1 MLPRRRFVVILL
13 SLTGMSFVALFAL
26 GLRSLNNFEVALA
39 RVLRDGA
46 RNAAELT
53 AQQIQRDFKSPVF
66 NLLEQIDHPA
76 IKNFDVA
83 AIAETLERRGPQFP
97 MIATFFVWNAASTD
111 EPPSV
116 LFFSISPTPVGRAD
130 RANAAAGEEAA
141 DRFYRDPALATLLQ
155 AQARQQA
162 PLRKNYAFAYLSVEG
177 HTHHA
182 VIHFIYDEA
191 ERSRLR
197 GFVGFLADTEH
208 LRRHYFRDLASR
220 WSVTS
225 QRDYP
230 ALAFSILDAQGVEVA
245 RLGRSLRDEYDA
257 EARFPLLFFD
267 IDLFEPLSPLHSDV
281 HYWTVRTGY
290 EEGQIAA
297 LAHRETMPQRW
308 AWLFFGLVAVV
319 GIVLTARATARDM
332 LLAHMKSE
340 FVASVSHDLKTP
352 LAKIQLFAD
361 TLQSGRVRSREKAE
375 NYYRVISAQA
385 RKLSIMIGELLD
397 FSKIESGVREYPLE
411 ELDLCA
417 VLRSTL
423 EMFEDELSRG
433 QFTVEIDIP
442 DSEVPVLANGEGLQ
456 QLFANLISNA
466 LKYSPNER
474 FLQVALS
481 TANGWARIEL
491 TDHGIGIPRG
501 EQQKIFGKFYRGK
514 GAVAMA
520 ATGSGIGLAIA
531 ENVVNAHEGT
541 ISVNSVPGQ
550 GSTFVVDLPLLTE
563 SWGALGEAHTGH

>member
-26 GLRSLNNFEVALA
+26 GLRSLNNFEIALA

-76 IKNFDVA
+76 IRNFELG
-83 AIAETLERRGPQFP
+83 AIAETLARRSGQFP
-97 MIATFFVWNAASTD
+97 MIATFFVWSAASTD
-111 EPPSV
+111 EAHAV
-116 LFFSISPTPVGRAD
+116 RFFSTAASPAD
-130 RANAAAGEEAA
+130 RAAEGSASGDGETE
-141 DRFYRDPALATLLQ
+141 RFYRNPALATLLQ
-155 AQARQQA
+155 ARARQDA
-162 PLRKNYAFAYLSVEG
+162 PLRKNYALAYLTVDG
-177 HTHHA
+177 RTYHA
-182 VIHFIYDEA
+182 VIHFIYDETVGTG
-191 ERSRLR
+191 LR
-197 GFVGFLADTEH
+197 GFVGFLADTDH
-208 LRRHYFRDLASR
+208 LRRHYFQDLASR
-220 WSVTS
+220 WSLNG

-230 ALAFSILDAQGVEVA
+230 ALAVSILDDQGVEVS
-245 RLGRSLRDEYDA
+245 RLGRSLRDHYDA
-257 EARFPLLFFD
+257 EARFPFLFFD
-267 IDLFEPLSPLHSDV
+267 IDLFESLSPLHPEV

-290 EEGQIAA
+290 EEGPIAA

-308 AWLFFGLVAVV
+308 AWLFFGLVAVA

-411 ELDLCA
+411 ELDVCA

-433 QFTVEIDIP
+433 LFTVEISIP
-442 DSEVPVLANGEGLQ
+442 DVEVPVLANGEGLQ

-474 FLQVALS
+474 FLRVALS

-491 TDHGIGIPRG
+491 TDRGIGIPRG

-550 GSTFVVDLPLLTE
+550 GSTFIVDLPLLTE